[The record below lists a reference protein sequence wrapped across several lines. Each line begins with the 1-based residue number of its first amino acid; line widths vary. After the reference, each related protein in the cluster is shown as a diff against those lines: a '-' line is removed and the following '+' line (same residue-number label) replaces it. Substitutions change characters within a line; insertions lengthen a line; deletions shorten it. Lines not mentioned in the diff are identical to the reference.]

1 MDNRI
6 VLLFYKLRFLIF
18 YTIIGFISLI
28 VENVIRINLIKYF
41 DTNFLL
47 SNIFS
52 ISSSIAVAYILNVNF
67 NFKVPKERIKIS
79 LFYFTVISVFSCI
92 VQFTFSYVVDIEFFQ
107 NRFQIS
113 GALFLI
119 AYFLHR
125 RYTFKNYQKI
135 GVAIH
140 LNKSN
145 NISEI
150 YNKVKNFPDFIHIDL
165 IDETYNSE
173 NISIDIE
180 MLHKIRELWPQK
192 KLQIHIM
199 SKNPNF
205 WINQLPKSRNTEVFF
220 HYDENVDVEQVS
232 TLILSKNFIP
242 GIVLHNQISES
253 QIIKLMNLFS
263 NFMVLCVKK
272 AGFSGQ
278 VFQNKSSDLI
288 NELIKVTEQVT
299 DIKITLDGGIT
310 PKIASKFNVQEVVS
324 ASSVLNDEDSKKQ
337 IINFQTSQKY
347 QDSAQ

>member
-1 MDNRI
+1 M
-6 VLLFYKLRFLIF
+6 
-18 YTIIGFISLI
+18 
-28 VENVIRINLIKYF
+28 VENIIRINLIKYF

-52 ISSSIAVAYILNVNF
+52 ISASIAVAYILNVNF

-79 LFYFTVISVFSCI
+79 LFYFTVISIFSCI

-145 NISEI
+145 NVLEI
-150 YNKVKNFPDFIHIDL
+150 FNKVKNFPDFIHIDL

-180 MLHKIRELWPQK
+180 MLNKIRELWPQK
-192 KLQIHIM
+192 KLQIHLM

-205 WINQLPKSRNTEVFF
+205 WISQLPKSRNTEVFF
-220 HYDENVDVEQVS
+220 HYDENVNIEKIS
-232 TLILSKNFIP
+232 SLILSKNFIP
-242 GIVLHNQISES
+242 GVVLHNQMSES
-253 QIIKLMNLFS
+253 QISKLMNLFS
-263 NFMVLCVKK
+263 NFMVLCVGK

-278 VFQNKSSDLI
+278 VFQNKYSDLI
-288 NELIKVTEQVT
+288 NKLIKISEQVN
-299 DIKITLDGGIT
+299 DVKITLDGGIT

-324 ASSVLNDEDSKKQ
+324 ASSILNDEDSKKQ

-347 QDSAQ
+347 QDSEQ

>member
-18 YTIIGFISLI
+18 YTIIGFISLM
-28 VENVIRINLIKYF
+28 VENIIRINLIKYF

-52 ISSSIAVAYILNVNF
+52 ISASIAIAYILNVNF

-79 LFYFTVISVFSCI
+79 LFYFTVISIFSCI

-145 NISEI
+145 NVAEI
-150 YNKVKNFPDFIHIDL
+150 FNKVKNFPDFIHIDL

-180 MLHKIRELWPQK
+180 MLNKIRELWPQK
-192 KLQIHIM
+192 KLQIHLM

-205 WINQLPKSRNTEVFF
+205 WISQLPKSRNTEVFF
-220 HYDENVDVEQVS
+220 HYDENINIEKIS
-232 TLILSKNFIP
+232 SLILSKNFIP
-242 GIVLHNQISES
+242 GVVLHNQMSES
-253 QIIKLMNLFS
+253 QIPKLMNSFS
-263 NFMVLCVKK
+263 NFMVLCVSK

-278 VFQNKSSDLI
+278 VFQNKYSDLI
-288 NELIKVTEQVT
+288 NKLIKISEQVN
-299 DIKITLDGGIT
+299 DVKITLDGGIT

-324 ASSVLNDEDSKKQ
+324 ASSILNDEDSKKQ

-347 QDSAQ
+347 QDSEQ

>member
-1 MDNRI
+1 MDNRVI
-6 VLLFYKLRFLIF
+6 LLFYKLRFLIF
-18 YTIIGFISLI
+18 YTIIGFISLM
-28 VENVIRINLIKYF
+28 VENIIRINLIKYF

-52 ISSSIAVAYILNVNF
+52 ISASIAVAYILNVNF

-79 LFYFTVISVFSCI
+79 LFYFTVISIFSCI

-145 NISEI
+145 NVLEI
-150 YNKVKNFPDFIHIDL
+150 FNKVKNFPDFIHIDL

-180 MLHKIRELWPQK
+180 ILNKIRELWPQK
-192 KLQIHIM
+192 KLQIHLM

-205 WINQLPKSRNTEVFF
+205 WISQLPKSRNTEVFF
-220 HYDENVDVEQVS
+220 HYDENVNIEKIS
-232 TLILSKNFIP
+232 SLILSKNFIP
-242 GIVLHNQISES
+242 GVVLHNQMSES
-253 QIIKLMNLFS
+253 QISKLMNLFS
-263 NFMVLCVKK
+263 NFMVLCVGK

-278 VFQNKSSDLI
+278 VFQNKYSDLI
-288 NELIKVTEQVT
+288 NKLIKISEQVN
-299 DIKITLDGGIT
+299 DVKITLDGGIT

-324 ASSVLNDEDSKKQ
+324 ASSILNDEDSKKQ

-347 QDSAQ
+347 QDSEQ

>member
-1 MDNRI
+1 M
-6 VLLFYKLRFLIF
+6 
-18 YTIIGFISLI
+18 
-28 VENVIRINLIKYF
+28 VENIIRINLIKYF

-52 ISSSIAVAYILNVNF
+52 ISASIAVAYILNVNF

-79 LFYFTVISVFSCI
+79 LFYFTVISIFSCI

-145 NISEI
+145 SVSDI
-150 YNKVKNFPDFIHIDL
+150 YSKIKNFTDFIHIDL

-180 MLHKIRELWPQK
+180 MLNKIRELWPQK
-192 KLQIHIM
+192 KLQIHLM

-205 WINQLPKSRNTEVFF
+205 WISQLPKSRNTEVFF
-220 HYDENVDVEQVS
+220 HYDENVNIEKIS
-232 TLILSKNFIP
+232 SLILSKNFIP
-242 GIVLHNQISES
+242 GVVLHNQMSES
-253 QIIKLMNLFS
+253 QISKLMNLFS
-263 NFMVLCVKK
+263 NFMVLCVGK

-278 VFQNKSSDLI
+278 VFQNKYSDLI
-288 NELIKVTEQVT
+288 NKLIKISEQVN
-299 DIKITLDGGIT
+299 DVKITLDGGIT

-324 ASSVLNDEDSKKQ
+324 ASSILNDEDSKKQ

-347 QDSAQ
+347 QDSEQ